1 MNRAT
6 PGLIRTPD
14 QRLRVFVSSTLRE
27 LAQERRAAR
36 AAIERL
42 ALAPVMFELGARP
55 HPPRSL
61 YRAYLEQSDVFV
73 GIYWESYGWIAPGE
87 AVSGLED
94 EYNLAPQ
101 IPMLIYI
108 KESAQRDPRLE
119 DLLDRIREDDRV
131 SYVTFVGAPEL
142 RRLLTSDVATLLAE
156 RFELGTGRS
165 ALPEPARAPGATTL
179 VAPPP
184 VLTPL
189 IGRQAELSILTQFL
203 IDDGR
208 RLVTVTGPG
217 GVGKTRLALAAAR
230 EMGPRF
236 DGVAFVDLAPLR
248 DPALVLDAVAS
259 AVGVVDS
266 GKTPLNIQLQTALG
280 DRRMLLILDNAEQ
293 VIGAAPELARL
304 ASNTA
309 VSVLV
314 TSRTLLRVDGEQN
327 LALGSLPSTAAIE
340 LFAERARAVKPD
352 FEISD
357 SNASHVAKICQA
369 VDNLPLAIE
378 LAAARVRVLSPSEI
392 ADRLQHTL
400 PLLVEGARD
409 RPERQQ
415 TLRSTIDWS
424 AELLRP
430 DQHALLLRLGVFR
443 SGFALDAAE
452 WINGEEAESSTL
464 DLLTAL
470 IDGSLVQEHDRG
482 DRTWFTMLAT
492 VREYARD
499 NLTALDQFAQY
510 SDRHAEFYIRLA
522 AAAGAEIIGPQQQA
536 WASRLVD
543 ENNELTAAVEYLL
556 ESRRWDDAV
565 TLVWSLDWFW
575 GITGRL
581 VEVSSWMQRV
591 LDDGIE
597 ASERARTL
605 ARVEVVLIGVWRKP
619 DRASIGPLTECANYF
634 GAHGDGR
641 SEAKAL
647 AGIAWIHIYS
657 FPPDFD
663 AAEEYLQQ
671 SLDLVES
678 LNDPY
683 VAAGVRIMIGHAHI
697 LRGNLPGAVEIL
709 DAFLADSGGIGD
721 SLLTGSML
729 NARGWA
735 AILAG
740 DLDQAEECFRQQ
752 ILVASA
758 IGHEQGVAYA
768 LEGFF
773 ATAVAVGDVER
784 GGKLLGAAETIRQRK
799 GNADA
804 AKMSFHAPVLRDIE
818 QTSPVMFQQ
827 ARTMG
832 RTLDTA
838 AAVEVALE
846 SIEPVAS

>member
-1 MNRAT
+1 
-6 PGLIRTPD
+6 
-14 QRLRVFVSSTLRE
+14 
-27 LAQERRAAR
+27 
-36 AAIERL
+36 
-42 ALAPVMFELGARP
+42 
-55 HPPRSL
+55 
-61 YRAYLEQSDVFV
+61 VFV
-73 GIYWESYGWIAPGE
+73 GIYWESYGWVAPGE
-87 AVSGLED
+87 TVSGLED
-94 EYNLAPQ
+94 EYNLAPE

-165 ALPEPARAPGATTL
+165 SLPEPARAAGATTL
-179 VAPPP
+179 IAPPP
-184 VLTPL
+184 VLTSL
-189 IGRQAELSILTQFL
+189 IGRETELSILTQML

-230 EMGPRF
+230 EMEARF

-248 DPALVLDAVAS
+248 DPALVLDAIAS

-266 GKTPLNIQLQTALG
+266 GRTPLSAQLQAALG
-280 DRRMLLILDNAEQ
+280 DRRMLLVLDNAEQ
-293 VIGAAPELARL
+293 VVDAAPVIARL
-304 ASNTA
+304 ASSTA
-309 VSVLV
+309 ASVLV
-314 TSRTLLRVDGEQN
+314 TSRTLLRVNGEQH
-327 LALGSLPSTAAIE
+327 LALGSLPSSAAIE
-340 LFAERARAVKPD
+340 LFAERARAVRPD

-357 SNASHVAKICQA
+357 SNGTHVAEICQA
-369 VDNLPLAIE
+369 VDSMPLAIE
-378 LAAARVRVLSPSEI
+378 LAAARVRVLRPSEI
-392 ADRLQHTL
+392 ADRLQRTL

-409 RPERQQ
+409 RPERQR
-415 TLRSTIDWS
+415 TLRATIDWS
-424 AELLRP
+424 AELLRS

-443 SGFALDAAE
+443 SGFALEAAE
-452 WINGEEAESSTL
+452 WINGDQAGSSTL

-482 DRTWFTMLAT
+482 NRTWFTMLAT

-499 NLTALDQFAQY
+499 NLAALGESAQCSERHAQY
-510 SDRHAEFYIRLA
+510 YIRLA
-522 AAAGAEIIGPQQQA
+522 AIAGAEIIGSQQEA

-556 ESRRWDDAV
+556 DSRRWDDAV

-597 ASERARTL
+597 ASERARTI
-605 ARVEVVLIGVWRKP
+605 ARVEVVFIGVWRNP

-634 GAHGDGR
+634 RTHGDGR

-647 AGIAWIHIYS
+647 VGIAWVHIYS
-657 FPPDFD
+657 SPPDFD

-671 SLDLVES
+671 ALDLVES
-678 LNDPY
+678 LDDPY
-683 VAAGVRIMIGHAHI
+683 LAAGVRVMIGHARI
-697 LRGNLPGAVEIL
+697 LQGNLPGAVKIL
-709 DAFLADSGGIGD
+709 DAFLADSGGTGD
-721 SLLTGSML
+721 SLLTGSIL
-729 NARGWA
+729 NARGWV

-740 DLDQAEECFRQQ
+740 DLNRAEECFRQQ
-752 ILVASA
+752 LLIASA

-773 ATAVAVGDVER
+773 ATAAAVGDLER
-784 GGKLLGAAETIRQRK
+784 GGELLGAAETIRQRK

-804 AKMSFHAPVLRDIE
+804 AKMSLHAPVLRDIE
-818 QTSPVMFQQ
+818 ATSATLFQQ
-827 ARTMG
+827 ARTAG
-832 RTLDTA
+832 RALDTA

-846 SIEPVAS
+846 